1 MMMKSI
7 PIRTFLFQWIAIE
20 IVILIVVAAISLT
33 KLRNDFAE
41 DRSRLAIELT
51 NHYSQRRASVTLL
64 ELVLQLPDGD
74 TEPSFIHVATG
85 IMKAYAFLD
94 RIQLF
99 EMRPGQSELTE
110 WISVPSATGKPGEAD
125 LPAIMRAVARQPEG
139 ETVAYAMP
147 HLAEH
152 VLFATKAMNGRTPVA
167 IVVIHDVA
175 KAVQSISLPEAIEL
189 QVRLG
194 GRSVYVRNPHTHGL
208 FTGYMPWLTADVP
221 RIPLRPDDDSRVYI
235 HFDKH
240 VAFGDVFDWRMIV
253 PLSIFGFAALYAFHL
268 LRRQRAALTQAQEA
282 EQSARRQMEVLR
294 HENRLFQASRVNA
307 VGELAS
313 GIAHELAQPLTA
325 LLSQSQAGLILLEK
339 GEAGNRDGSLKQ
351 ALAANVRE
359 AQRAGKILHRMRD
372 YIVGNDIQPML
383 QELNP
388 FIVNMVE
395 LLRVKLSEQNIEVS
409 MDFATPS
416 PKSVVGAIELE
427 QVIHNLLRNAVDAL
441 SECRHDR
448 KRIPIRT
455 FSQDTVNI
463 IEIADNGPGLSDE
476 VLKNLFRPFFTT
488 KENGMGLGLSLCARL
503 LERSGGTLHAR
514 NDNGAVFWIV
524 LPGEGMTSPLI
535 FQGSRD
541 SGPTLPVPSPP

>member
-1 MMMKSI
+1 MVKPYSI
-7 PIRTFLFQWIAIE
+7 RAFLVQWIAIE
-20 IVILIVVAAISLT
+20 LVVIAIVAAISVIQ
-33 KLRNDFAE
+33 LRDDFAFK
-41 DRSRLAIELT
+41 RLVLTTEL
-51 NHYSQRRASVTLL
+51 SARAAEIRTSLTLL
-64 ELVLQLPDGD
+64 QPVLQLPDD
-74 TEPSFIHVATG
+74 STHPSFRQIAMG
-85 IMKAYAFLD
+85 ILKTNPYCNSIRLYEAK
-94 RIQLF
+94 
-99 EMRPGQSELTE
+99 PGQSELSET
-110 WISVPSATGKPGEAD
+110 ISVPSMSAAPEEAD
-125 LPAIMRAVARQPEG
+125 LQTIMGAVERQPEG
-139 ETVAYAMP
+139 DIVARPLPQFAGHVVFAMK
-147 HLAEH
+147 
-152 VLFATKAMNGRTPVA
+152 FMNRQTPAA
-167 IVVIHDVA
+167 IVAVYDAA
-175 KAVQSISLPEAIEL
+175 KAVQSIHVPENIEYQLRMGNRLIYMANPQDHGFLQKVLPWF
-189 QVRLG
+189 
-194 GRSVYVRNPHTHGL
+194 SVD
-208 FTGYMPWLTADVP
+208 LT
-221 RIPLRPDDDSRVYI
+221 RTPLHPDDDAQFHSHLEKRVTLGE
-235 HFDKH
+235 
-240 VAFGDVFDWRMIV
+240 VLDWRMIV
-253 PLSIFGFAALYAFHL
+253 PLSILGLAGLYAFHL
-268 LRRQRAALTQAQEA
+268 LVNQRAALAQAREA
-282 EQSARRQMEVLR
+282 EQSVRRQMDSLR
-294 HENRLFQASRVNA
+294 HENRLSQALRVNA

-313 GIAHELAQPLTA
+313 GIAHELTQPLTA